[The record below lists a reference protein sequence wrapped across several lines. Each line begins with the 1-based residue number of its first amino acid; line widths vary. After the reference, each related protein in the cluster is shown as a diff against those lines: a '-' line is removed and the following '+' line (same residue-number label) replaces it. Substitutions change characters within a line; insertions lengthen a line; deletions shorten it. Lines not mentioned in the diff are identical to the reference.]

1 MTNQYTDDDRN
12 PRVTDEE
19 RAEIRRLHAEG
30 HGRNEIARRLG
41 RGQRTISVQVDAMGL
56 SFDRT
61 ATAVATEAR
70 VIDGR
75 ARRARI
81 LEGLYEVAEAEL
93 GYLRRSSP
101 YPLVEVSAGQAVRF
115 EAERLPAQD
124 RRALITG
131 ISTAMTAASR
141 LEAMEGDP
149 GIADAAS
156 LLTSLGKAFLEAAGP
171 PEDDTGEG

>member
-1 MTNQYTDDDRN
+1 MGANQHTR
-12 PRVTDEE
+12 PVTDEDRTKLRE
-19 RAEIRRLHAEG
+19 LHAAG
-30 HGRNEIARRLG
+30 QGRNAIARALR
-41 RGQRTISVQVDAMGL
+41 RSPRTISVLAEDMGL
-56 SFDRT
+56 SFDRGPT
-61 ATAVATEAR
+61 SVATEAR
-70 VIDGR
+70 IADGR

-81 LEGLYEVAEAEL
+81 LAGLYEVAEAEL
-93 GYLRRSSP
+93 NYLRRSGA
-101 YPLVEVSAGQAVRF
+101 YNLVEVSSGQAVRF

-149 GIADAAS
+149 GIAGAAS
-156 LLTSLGKAFLEAAGP
+156 LLMNLSDAFRLAAGP